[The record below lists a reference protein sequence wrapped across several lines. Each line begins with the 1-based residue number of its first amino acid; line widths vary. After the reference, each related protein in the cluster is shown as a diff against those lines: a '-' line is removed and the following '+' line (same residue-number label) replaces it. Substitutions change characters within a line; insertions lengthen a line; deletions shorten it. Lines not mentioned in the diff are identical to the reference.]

1 MFLPIIP
8 EASLY
13 SMIIWELG
21 NKWSMVLKYVMKAVI
36 CLCVLPEESI
46 NRFFL
51 PVAEVFTAGEKHMVL
66 P

>member
-1 MFLPIIP
+1 
-8 EASLY
+8 
-13 SMIIWELG
+13 
-21 NKWSMVLKYVMKAVI
+21 MVNGFKI
-36 CLCVLPEESI
+36 CNEKQLSKLCVLPEESI